1 MSWSVALAVLVG
13 ALLHACWNVLVKAGT
28 DRQRD
33 TVTILTGAAVIA
45 AGVLPFL
52 PRLAYPCIPYLVTSV
67 VIHVGYFLLV
77 ASAYRVGDLSLVY
90 PLMRGTAPAMTALVA
105 TTVLQESLPPLG
117 WAGLLLVCGGALL
130 LVVEAR
136 KTSGSAIALSLGNA
150 AVVVLYTLVDGL
162 GARLSGHALAYTGW
176 MLLLTG
182 FVVVVYAFV
191 TDRSGFLTHLRGRC
205 RIGLLGGACM
215 VASYALALWAMT
227 YAPIGLVAALR
238 ETSIIF
244 GVMLAWLVLK
254 ESVKVL
260 RWISIVTIASGGLLI
275 KVC

>member
-1 MSWSVALAVLVG
+1 MSWSVTLAVLAG

-33 TVTILTGAAVIA
+33 TVTIVA

-52 PRLAYPCIPYLVTSV
+52 PRLAYPCIPYLVSSV
-67 VIHVGYFLLV
+67 VIHVGYYFLV

-105 TTVLQESLPPLG
+105 MAVLHESLPPLG
-117 WAGLLLVCGGALL
+117 WAGVSLVCGGALL
-130 LVVEAR
+130 LIVEVR
-136 KTSGSAIALSLGNA
+136 GTSGSTVALALGNA
-150 AVVVLYTLVDGL
+150 AVVVLYTMVDGM

-182 FVVVVYAFV
+182 VVVVVYAFL
-191 TDRSGFLTHLRGRC
+191 TDRSQFLAHLRVRY
-205 RIGLLGGACM
+205 RIGLLGGACLY
-215 VASYALALWAMT
+215 ASYAFALWAMT

-238 ETSIIF
+238 ETSVVFAILLAVLF
-244 GVMLAWLVLK
+244 LRERVSRVRWAAVGV
-254 ESVKVL
+254 
-260 RWISIVTIASGGLLI
+260 IAAGTVAI
-275 KVC
+275 KLS